1 MIPQQIIDALKKVF
15 AFVDDKLKVS
25 DAQLD
30 VALSTRASES
40 TLSAIKTQTDKLQ
53 FDANN
58 FLRAAIASDELGLA
72 SESTL
77 SAIKSQTDKLT
88 FADNDKLKT
97 SQQDDILQRK
107 DRTTTTDEFIASG
120 MEFAFNNY
128 TISAGNETRLDGK
141 LILKSLTV
149 EGSIIINGTLE
160 FD

>member
-40 TLSAIKTQTDKLQ
+40 TLSAIK
-53 FDANN
+53 
-58 FLRAAIASDELGLA
+58 
-72 SESTL
+72 
-77 SAIKSQTDKLT
+77 SQTDKLT

-107 DRTTTTDEFIASG
+107 DRTTTTNEFIASG

-149 EGSIIINGTLE
+149 EGSIIINGVVE

>member
-1 MIPQQIIDALKKVF
+1 MIPQQIIEALKKVF

-30 VALSTRASES
+30 VALSTR
-40 TLSAIKTQTDKLQ
+40 
-53 FDANN
+53 
-58 FLRAAIASDELGLA
+58 A

-107 DRTTTTDEFIASG
+107 DRTTTTNEFIASG

-149 EGSIIINGTLE
+149 EGSIIINGVVE